1 MPRFASLRVV
11 AVAALLLPLFACG
24 RRSAPPL
31 VAATSPITVDI
42 KCEGGVSV
50 GLTDASGKSA
60 WSVALKKNDPIEW
73 LVPDNIISI
82 DISAK
87 GTGAWPLDDVK
98 PHGSKKAQPA
108 KSKVKSDAA
117 AGTYAYLIETVC
129 QRADGTTIN
138 VTIDPDMIVL

>member
-24 RRSAPPL
+24 RRSAPSF
-31 VAATSPITVDI
+31 VAATSPVTVAIT
-42 KCEGGVSV
+42 CEGGVSV

-60 WSVALKKNDPIEW
+60 WAVELKKNDPIEW
-73 LVPDNIISI
+73 QVGDNIISI

-87 GTGAWPLDDVK
+87 GTGEWPLDDVK

-108 KSKVKSDAA
+108 KSKAKHDAKP
-117 AGTYAYLIETVC
+117 GTYAYLIETVC
-129 QRADGTTIN
+129 QRADGTTIK